1 MFWTVQ
7 LQVFIK
13 WNFHFCVD
21 DYYSDDDGGD
31 DDDDDDDYDDD
42 DDDVDDDDGDYDDI
56 FVVRK
61 QKCVNSFMFNFL
73 KLQYLRVCCVDWEIS
88 VNDELQA
95 VWRIGLLSQ
104 SRCYF
109 AVLVKESMEIA
120 RDLSQVSLLLRK
132 IEMVWIIFM
141 PTGIISFR

>member
-31 DDDDDDDYDDD
+31 DDDDYDDDDDEEEEEEEDDD
-42 DDDVDDDDGDYDDI
+42 DDDVDDDDDDDYDDI

-73 KLQYLRVCCVDWEIS
+73 KLQYLRVCCVDWDIS
-88 VNDELQA
+88 EWWTAGGLED
-95 VWRIGLLSQ
+95 RI
-104 SRCYF
+104 F
-109 AVLVKESMEIA
+109 VTV
-120 RDLSQVSLLLRK
+120 
-132 IEMVWIIFM
+132 
-141 PTGIISFR
+141 